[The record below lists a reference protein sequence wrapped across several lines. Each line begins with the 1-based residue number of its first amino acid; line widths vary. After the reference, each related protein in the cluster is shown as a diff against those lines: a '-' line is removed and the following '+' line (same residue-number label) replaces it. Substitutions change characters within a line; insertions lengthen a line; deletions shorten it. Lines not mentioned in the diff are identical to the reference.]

1 MKPSEMTE
9 EQARAL
15 AAVMFNMIGGSEI
28 LFFDLEAYFM
38 SQGCEFVR
46 ETKKMFTEFM
56 ATAKVLHKQYNR
68 LTKLAV
74 SSAECEKMSPK
85 DGYEYDCN
93 TAARTAL
100 QIYDA
105 THKQDEDALIKI
117 ESSLKLIARHPMFGS
132 EVYGR
137 YMPDIAS
144 E

>member
-1 MKPSEMTE
+1 MTE

-93 TAARTAL
+93 TAARTAWIL
-100 QIYDA
+100 C
-105 THKQDEDALIKI
+105 
-117 ESSLKLIARHPMFGS
+117 SPSARMRRTCPTLCTPTLSDPSGTLR
-132 EVYGR
+132 GGTPR
-137 YMPDIAS
+137 RK
-144 E
+144 